1 MSARP
6 PSPARCRAQASL
18 LAPLEF
24 TMLAYAILWGW
35 PIFGDLPGARTLLG
49 AAIILVAGLVT
60 PLAEARRRR
69 IAVRD

>member
-1 MSARP
+1 
-6 PSPARCRAQASL
+6 
-18 LAPLEF
+18 LAPLEY

-35 PIFGDLPGARTLLG
+35 LIFGDLPDARTLLG

-60 PLAEARRRR
+60 LLAEGRRRR